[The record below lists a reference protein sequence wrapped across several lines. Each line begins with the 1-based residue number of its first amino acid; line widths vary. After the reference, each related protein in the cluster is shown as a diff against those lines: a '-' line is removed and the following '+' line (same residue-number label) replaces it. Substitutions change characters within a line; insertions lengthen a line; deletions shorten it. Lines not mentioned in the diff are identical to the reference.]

1 MDTLITDLLTSDLF
15 TFAAIADIGSV
26 VLRIVSVILGLGAV
40 IFFHELGHFAVAKWC
55 DVHVERFSIGMGPII
70 WSRQWGETEY
80 ALSIFPIGG
89 YVKMLGQDDTDPSQ
103 MTSDE
108 IAENPRSYSSKK
120 VWQRMAIIS
129 AGVIMNV
136 ITGFLFHAVAY
147 YDGLVEEVQM
157 IGNVVPGS
165 PAWKQGLR
173 PGDTIEKVNGEDV
186 QNFSEIQQAVILSGS
201 ELRVEGKRADGSTLD
216 VTIKPEM
223 HELAQQIGCGPTQTS
238 TISPKAVKEKII
250 IAGSPAADAT
260 GGEFLPGDRIVAVNG
275 EEVSYLHEVVYLAI
289 RDMAKEA
296 KYTIARYP
304 KKQDGTLNLDAE
316 PEEVQITV
324 PARKAR
330 SIGLWMA
337 PGKVTAIAN
346 GSIAAKAGL
355 QLKDQIIK
363 VDGAEVGKEI
373 DPLTLPIYF
382 AQQGAQNLPVTVTV
396 NRPREGDSP
405 ETVELTMNPSDRAGW
420 TEKAI
425 GLYDPE
431 KDAVT
436 RQIALPLTIPSIGA
450 GFQILPRIA
459 NIVEGSEASESGKF
473 QIGQKISR
481 ITLEQRDKDEIE
493 EDRLGNTET
502 ATISLDSADWESN
515 WAWAFQLIQQA
526 PGRKIRVHVEGDESA
541 GAKGFAYLF
550 KTEEQSE
557 DLYVLTRGIGSFE
570 SLQRVRV
577 AATPGDAV
585 SLGYRKTRSNLI
597 KIYQTLTSLFGGRL
611 SIRAFSGPVG
621 IGKIAYKQADSGLA
635 SLFDFLGFLS
645 INLAV
650 INFLPIPV
658 LDGGHMVFLLYEGV
672 TRRKPNENVIKYA
685 ITLGLIMIAS
695 LFALVMYLDLFVN
708 N

>member
-1 MDTLITDLLTSDLF
+1 MDTLITDLLTSDLL

-26 VLRIVSVILGLGAV
+26 VIRIVSVILGLGAV

-80 ALSIFPIGG
+80 ALSVFPIGG

-173 PGDTIEKVNGEDV
+173 PGDTIEKVNGDDV

-201 ELRVEGKRADGSTLD
+201 ELMIEGKRADGTPFS
-216 VTIKPEM
+216 VTIVPEM

-238 TISPKAVKEKII
+238 TISEKADKDGII
-250 IAGSPAADAT
+250 VVGSPAENAE
-260 GGEFLPGDRIVAVNG
+260 GGPFLPGDRIVSVNG
-275 EEVSYLHEVVYLAI
+275 EEVNYLHEVSYYAI
-289 RDMAKEA
+289 RDMAADAVYQIE
-296 KYTIARYP
+296 RYP
-304 KKQDGTLNLDAE
+304 TRADGTLDKSAE
-316 PEEVQITV
+316 PIAFEITV
-324 PARKAR
+324 PSRKAR

-346 GSIAAKAGL
+346 DSIAAKAGL

-363 VDGAEVGKEI
+363 VDDLEVGKMI
-373 DPLTLPIYF
+373 DPLMLPVYF
-382 AQQGAQNLPVTVTV
+382 AQKAGEEVKVTV

-405 ETVELTMNPSDRAGW
+405 ETVDLTMEPSDRAGW

-425 GLYDPE
+425 GLYDSE
-431 KDAVT
+431 KDEVT
-436 RQIALPLTIPSIGA
+436 RQIALPLTIPAIGA

-459 NIVEGSEASESGKF
+459 NIVEGSEAFKSKKF
-473 QIGQKISR
+473 QIGQKISK
-481 ITLEQRDKDEIE
+481 ITLEQRGKVEFV

-526 PGRKIRVHVEGDESA
+526 PARKIRVHVEGDESA
-541 GAKGFAYLF
+541 GTKGFAYLF
-550 KTEEQSE
+550 KNEEQCE

-577 AATPGDAV
+577 ATGPGDAV

-597 KIYQTLTSLFGGRL
+597 KIYQTLTSLFSGRL